1 MTEKFITKP
10 NLPSAR
16 VTKVIISDRY
26 NNITAELHKLG
37 IKTVEAKPLDSVYGS
52 EKYHADVSC
61 IHLGGNKIITAKNNT
76 DLLDKLQNDR
86 FDIIPSQRSIY
97 GGYKT
102 CVALNAVLLN
112 DFVIC
117 NTNLADKELLKQC
130 ELLGYKTVHINQGY
144 AKCSTAI
151 VSENAVI
158 TSDDGIYK
166 AAVANDIDALKI
178 SSGYIKLEGY
188 DYGFIGGA
196 CGKIGADA
204 LAFCGDIKSHPNY
217 ESIRS
222 FCINHGVY
230 ICSIGQSE
238 LTDIG
243 GILPVTQC
251 E

>member
-10 NLPSAR
+10 NLPSAK
-16 VTKVIISDRY
+16 VTKVIISNRY
-26 NNITAELHKLG
+26 NNITTELHRLG
-37 IKTVEAKPLDSVYGS
+37 IKTVEAKPLESVRGS
-52 EKYHADVSC
+52 EKYHADISC

-76 DLLDKLQNDR
+76 DLLEKLQTDGFN
-86 FDIIPSQRSIY
+86 IIPSQCSIY

-112 DFVIC
+112 DYIIC
-117 NTNLADKELLKQC
+117 NTTFADKELLKQC
-130 ELLGYKTVHINQGY
+130 ERLGYKTIHINQGY
-144 AKCSTAI
+144 AKCSTAV
-151 VSENAVI
+151 VSENTVI

-166 AAVANDIDALKI
+166 TAVANNIDALKI

-196 CGKIGADA
+196 CGKIGADT
-204 LAFCGDIKSHPNY
+204 LAFCGDIKSHPDY
-217 ESIRS
+217 ESICS
-222 FCINHGVY
+222 FCKNHGVY
-230 ICSIGQSE
+230 ICSLGKSE

-243 GILPVTQC
+243 GILPVTQS